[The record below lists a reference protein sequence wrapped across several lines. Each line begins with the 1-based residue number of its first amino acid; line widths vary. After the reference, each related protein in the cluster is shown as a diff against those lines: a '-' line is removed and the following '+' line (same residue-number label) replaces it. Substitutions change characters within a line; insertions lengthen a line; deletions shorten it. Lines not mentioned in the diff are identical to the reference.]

1 MATTDRVL
9 VAAEEEFG
17 EHGYDRARLSDIAS
31 RAGISR
37 PSLLYHF
44 GSKQEL
50 YTAVVRTAFARLGE
64 TLGGALSSE
73 GTFEERV
80 RNVVNLFSA
89 FLDADPKLA
98 RLILREHIDGRGPGR
113 DLLMEAGVPV
123 LDQVEIFAREQ
134 EDSALPGGLTHR
146 AALMALVAAMLVRST
161 TAEVLIDPLWG
172 DHDNPGAAI
181 AAALLPSSN

>member
-89 FLDADPKLA
+89 FLDAHPKLA